1 MKRAYS
7 SSSSSRG
14 VYVSSTSC
22 LAIEV
27 SFRRG
32 LQGECRPGLLAA
44 RDVVA
49 ERVRVGAELLGELE
63 RDPLDDRRQGKDRE
77 RLPEPRLPERAHT
90 PAARFRHPCGRPAP
104 LRAAAAPLE
113 PDPRL

>member
-27 SFRRG
+27 SFGRG

-49 ERVRVGAELLGELE
+49 ERVGIGAGLLGELE
-63 RDPLDDRRQGKDRE
+63 RDPLDDRRQREDRE
-77 RLPEPRLPERAHT
+77 GLAEPGLAERVH
-90 PAARFRHPCGRPAP
+90 PRAARLRSRCDR
-104 LRAAAAPLE
+104 RAALGAG
-113 PDPRL
+113 